1 MKGFLLFLITCST
14 LCFSCRSPQEET
26 AVFPP
31 YEEMISTADSV
42 YASGDLADA
51 IRAYHK
57 VHTAYPDS
65 AAVHRVLA
73 RAYLGLGMFKEAKN
87 MLDAT
92 RFSQD
97 TLGRLSKYR
106 QYANWSI
113 FAGDTTLLRT
123 YTDSILFYAFHT
135 YPSPYRNAAFN
146 EVFLKDYK
154 QARAHLDRF
163 VAYGEPE
170 QKPINMAFLYLEE
183 GDSANAHPILE
194 EAGKRL
200 TLLLLDD
207 PADTDAL
214 FELAEVHAIKKDT
227 AVAMDYLERA
237 MQTGLG
243 KQWWIYHLISD
254 TSVPD
259 PVFGALK
266 DNARF
271 LRLKDSLMKERIKM
285 KEELMNRE

>member
-1 MKGFLLFLITCST
+1 MKGLILFLITCT
-14 LCFSCRSPQEET
+14 ALYVSCRSPQQET

-31 YEEMISTADSV
+31 YEEMIGTADSV
-42 YASGDLADA
+42 YTAGDLADA
-51 IRAYHK
+51 IRAYRK
-57 VHTAYPDS
+57 VHRAYPDS
-65 AAVHRVLA
+65 AYVHRVLS
-73 RAYLGLGMFKEAKN
+73 RAYLGLGMLKEAKD

-92 RFSQD
+92 SYSQD
-97 TLGRLSKYR
+97 TLGRLSKFR
-106 QYANWSI
+106 HYANWSI

-146 EVFLKDYK
+146 EVFLKDYDR
-154 QARAHLDRF
+154 AMAHLDRF

-183 GDSANAHPILE
+183 GDSASAHPILE
-194 EAGKRL
+194 EAGKGL
-200 TLLLLDD
+200 TLILLKD
-207 PADTDAL
+207 PVDTDAL

-237 MQTGLG
+237 VQTGLG

-266 DNARF
+266 DNTRF
-271 LRLKDSLMKERIKM
+271 LRLKDSLMEERRKM
-285 KEELMNRE
+285 REELMNGE